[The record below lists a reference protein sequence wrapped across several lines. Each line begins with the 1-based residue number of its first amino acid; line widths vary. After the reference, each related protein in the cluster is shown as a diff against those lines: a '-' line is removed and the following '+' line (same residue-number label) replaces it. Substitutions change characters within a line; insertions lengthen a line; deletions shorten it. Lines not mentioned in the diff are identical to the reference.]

1 MKAGAVAFLGIAA
14 TAALAVVATTQVL
27 PQMQTDLQ
35 TAVNRALADN
45 GLTHVKAEVSGQDV
59 TLRLKDNDPAHVA
72 ELTQAKTVVSGV
84 AMPGEPRVAHGGALL
99 NRPVSRVAIADVAT
113 PPVPADNDHSALP
126 AAQVAP
132 AASMA
137 APPPVEG
144 ARATAVVAYSD
155 KPRVAGDAAYEA
167 ATVAANSCEQRVNA
181 VMTGQRLDF
190 EPGTYDLTSPSRD
203 VLNDVYR
210 VVAACPATARLTV
223 SGYTDN
229 VGDGTVNQL
238 ISQARAQAVAD
249 ALVKKGLPADRI
261 SVRGYGA
268 ALPVADNA
276 TPEGREKNR
285 RIVFSVNAG

>member
-1 MKAGAVAFLGIAA
+1 MKAGAIACLGIAA

-84 AMPGEPRVAHGGALL
+84 AMPGEPHIAHGGALL

-126 AAQVAP
+126 ASQAVAMP
-132 AASMA
+132 
-137 APPPVEG
+137 APPPVNG
-144 ARATAVVAYSD
+144 ALATAVAAAVDTPS
-155 KPRVAGDAAYEA
+155 VAGDAAYEA

-181 VMTGQRLDF
+181 VMAGQRLDF

-261 SVRGYGA
+261 AVRGYGA